1 MPIVEPPITTIFP
14 EDKQGCRLLSS
25 KLASSCLTRS
35 QGPDQPDR
43 KSASSTLERVYH
55 SFGHFGAHETISQ
68 RQTVIAD
75 AITGPPSP
83 TMHFAASMASRPPLG
98 VDNSK
103 LALVMKAVAP
113 QQDVH
118 DLARLGAAPEKFET
132 YAPVAWVRE
141 SLRCDSTDFRLAV
154 RDQTSDIR
162 KLRLHGHAQVAV

>member
-14 EDKQGCRLLSS
+14 EDKQGRRLLSS
-25 KLASSCLTRS
+25 KLASSRLTSR
-35 QGPDQPDR
+35 QGHDQPSR
-43 KSASSTLERVYH
+43 KRASPTLERVYH
-55 SFGHFGAHETISQ
+55 SVGHFAARETISK

-75 AITGPPSP
+75 AITGPPFP

-98 VDNSK
+98 VDKSK
-103 LALVMKAVAP
+103 LALVMKVISP

-132 YAPVAWVRE
+132 YAPVTWVRE

-154 RDQTSDIR
+154 RNQTPDIR
-162 KLRLHGHAQVAV
+162 KLRLHSHAQVAV